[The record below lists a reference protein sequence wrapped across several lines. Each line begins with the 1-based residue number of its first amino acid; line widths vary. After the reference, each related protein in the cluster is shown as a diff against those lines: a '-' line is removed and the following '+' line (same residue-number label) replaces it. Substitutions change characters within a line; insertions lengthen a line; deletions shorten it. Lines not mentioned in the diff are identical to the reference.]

1 MPYDRPNSDQRQF
14 HRIPEDVIIEAKK
27 IEYPMTDS
35 GQQGVGVN
43 ISAGGICF
51 KGLTAFK
58 PGDLIGLEIR
68 LAGWQRH
75 KRSYAAV
82 IDDDQALAPLTAVSR
97 VAWCRER
104 PDQEDYEI
112 GVTFVDIYPDDYQ
125 ALQKYISASQGRSA
139 APQKS

>member
-1 MPYDRPNSDQRQF
+1 MTHNRPDSDQRQF
-14 HRIPEDVIIEAKK
+14 HRISEDVLIAAKK
-27 IEYPMTDS
+27 IEYPMSDS

-51 KGLTAFK
+51 TGMTPFK

-68 LAGWQRH
+68 LTGWQRH

-82 IDDDQALAPLTAVSR
+82 IDDAQALAPLTAVSR
-97 VAWCRER
+97 VAWCQPR
-104 PDQEDYEI
+104 PDQDGYEI

-125 ALQKYISASQGRSA
+125 ALQKYISASQRD
-139 APQKS
+139 